1 MTALFDVTLQVGE
14 LAVLSALLGYSSL
27 VGIDGA
33 ALRLE
38 EADLN
43 SFVISSAESLKR
55 ERRMKYGTDG
65 KLLIQQELLEA
76 VSCLGDAEKIL
87 HLSEKPSGGKRESL
101 WVLKRKSGPV
111 TVCRPTDAEAY
122 RLTLC
127 DSFDPSDRIRAL
139 WKGAKPT
146 LFSFS
151 LPLVEAEN
159 IREDALSFRVEKAK
173 ARLLSLLPGGED
185 AERMLAVLTGRADT
199 LELRLF
205 RRKSS
210 FYEASAHRLF
220 AVSGT
225 CAMTV
230 TPDER
235 ESIHFE
241 AVDSDRALAALCPL
255 QSEF

>member
-27 VGIDGA
+27 VGIDRVS
-33 ALRLE
+33 LHLE

-65 KLLIQQELLEA
+65 KLLIQRELLEA

-111 TVCRPTDAEAY
+111 TICRPVAEAY

-139 WKGAKPT
+139 WKRAKPT
-146 LFSFS
+146 PFSFS
-151 LPLVEAEN
+151 LPLAEAEN

-173 ARLLSLLPGGED
+173 ARLLSLLPSGED

-205 RRKSS
+205 RRKSG

-235 ESIHFE
+235 ERIHFE